1 MALSAQATKAV
12 VGFWLG
18 VACLFLFYFISKS
31 GVILRSL
38 IIYSLIILIVFI
50 IYYFDLLRI
59 FSDFFADADGVDGA
73 RAHLYGGALNLISE
87 SPGFGRGPGGHI
99 WKGELYWDV
108 HQTFLTAFIQAGI
121 IGFLSLIILIFKFAK
136 DIYSESIF
144 LASMAPL
151 AIYALGGD
159 ILRDCLFGFFLF

>member
-1 MALSAQATKAV
+1 M
-12 VGFWLG
+12 
-18 VACLFLFYFISKS
+18 
-31 GVILRSL
+31 RSL

-87 SPGFGRGPGGHI
+87 SPVFGRGPGGHI

-159 ILRDCLFGFFLF
+159 ILRRLPVWILLILIMYAVRHIRRESFNKIDNTSY